1 MSSSLA
7 AHRCLYNFSMATV
20 SPKRESA
27 RDTLLRAAIAAID
40 EHGEAGV
47 RLEEVLANAGASV
60 SSLYHHYGNL
70 RGLIDQA
77 QLVRFA
83 QAYTD
88 SVAVF
93 LDRLEKV
100 SSPKD
105 VGKLVCLTVEE
116 VYSSE
121 RRSMRQQRLHAL
133 GAVYQN
139 EELRHEMA
147 ELERQSA
154 ERTATAVRALQDR
167 GFVSPAINPATWA
180 LWFNTQVYA
189 VAVIDLL
196 DDDAQRRAWVEHA
209 TEATL
214 RSLGLK

>member
-1 MSSSLA
+1 
-7 AHRCLYNFSMATV
+7 MATV
-20 SPKRESA
+20 SPKRKSA

-47 RLEEVLANAGASV
+47 RLEEVLAHAGASV

-83 QAYTD
+83 QAYSD
-88 SVAVF
+88 SVTEF
-93 LDRLEKV
+93 LRRLEKV
-100 SSPKD
+100 STTKELT
-105 VGKLVCLTVEE
+105 KLIRLTVEE

-133 GAVYQN
+133 GAVYHN
-139 EELRHEMA
+139 EELRLEMA

-154 ERTATAVRALQDR
+154 ERTATAVCALQDR
-167 GFVSPAINPATWA
+167 GFVSPAINPMTWA

-196 DDDAQRRAWVEHA
+196 DDDAQRQAWVEHTA
-209 TEATL
+209 DATL
-214 RSLGLK
+214 RSFGLI